1 MTHSFTVLLLFG
13 LTGCGEKVCAGLPL
27 SRITPAE
34 TTIAVGQRLTPRY
47 QEGGYCSGDV
57 PTEADYR
64 NVPTHWVTKDT
75 GVVAVDSLTGTVTGR
90 APGDARLSPNANPF
104 MSLLLHVR

>member
-1 MTHSFTVLLLFG
+1 MLSLLFG

-34 TTIAVGQRLTPRY
+34 TTIAVGQGLTPRY

-64 NVPTHWVTKDT
+64 IVPTRWVTKDT
-75 GVVAVDSLTGTVTGR
+75 GVVAVGLADRHSNGASAGRCSSLAQR
-90 APGDARLSPNANPF
+90 
-104 MSLLLHVR
+104 